1 MHYFELTCTA
11 YLKRDIPFRESFETL
26 SKYLSFCLMRNGLE
40 ETHTRFGYKHFV
52 FGGLLPFSPD
62 QLYRAGSTYT
72 FSLRSPDSAFI
83 TTLATALRTNIDNP
97 SLLVVQTTQKRIH
110 AMMISELYSATPVIV
125 TAEGDRYWTME
136 HSGDIIQLHQQLHD
150 NLLKKYHSFYEE
162 TLKPSHNFIQRLE
175 LKNTKPQNIRIHK
188 EGKLITFFGN
198 KFSIIPNED
207 EVSQRLAFLA
217 LSCGLGEKNSYGGG
231 FCLSKGMR

>member
-72 FSLRSPDSAFI
+72 FALRSPDEVFI

-136 HSGDIIQLHQQLHD
+136 HGGDIIQLHQQLHD

-207 EVSQRLAFLA
+207 EISQRLAFLA

>member
-1 MHYFELTCTA
+1 MYYFELTCTA
-11 YLKRDIPFRESFETL
+11 YLKRDIPFNESFETM
-26 SKYLSFCLMRNGLE
+26 SKYLSFCLMRNDLE
-40 ETHTRFGYKHFV
+40 EVHTRFGYKHFV

-62 QLYRAGSTYT
+62 HLYRAGSTYT
-72 FSLRSPDSAFI
+72 FALRSPDEAFI
-83 TTLATALRTNIDNP
+83 TALATALRTNIDNP
-97 SLLVVQTTQKRIH
+97 SLLVVQTTQKRIT

-136 HSGDIIQLHQQLHD
+136 QNGDIIQLQQQLHD
-150 NLLKKYHSFYEE
+150 NLLKKYHSFYGEA
-162 TLKPSHNFIQRLE
+162 LKPSHNFIQRLE

-188 EGKLITFFGN
+188 EGKRITFFGN